1 MRQEHERDSG
11 IRDHNCKRNI
21 LLCFFA
27 RGAQV
32 NSTSAGFPR
41 HQLPAMLGI
50 IFCRRLKLSPPLLP
64 STVEVSNS
72 SFSKI
77 EYASAKAWCKQLF
90 SHEIIPKEPMF
101 KTRREHVMPLKV
113 TNEYN
118 DTTEYYF
125 LFRTL

>member
-1 MRQEHERDSG
+1 MKEDSG
-11 IRDHNCKRNI
+11 IRDHNCERNI
-21 LLCFFA
+21 LLGFFA

-32 NSTSAGFPR
+32 NSMSTGYPR
-41 HQLPAMLGI
+41 HQLPAILGI

-90 SHEIIPKEPMF
+90 SHEIKPKEPMF
-101 KTRREHVMPLKV
+101 ETCREHVMPLKV

-118 DTTEYYF
+118 NTTENYF